1 MLSNCE
7 RQTYFHILPMA
18 LRSDENV
25 VKNLPGGKDFIIAFR
40 KTENCARKNRWGNWV
55 TVCQLRTIINRNHDS
70 WCLAFKKAL
79 LFCRHSP
86 WFVKSKI
93 KNKLEDE
100 SSVNTVKHLR
110 RQAICSSWVN
120 LGKTATTRKKHKE
133 IYSGVIWV
141 IWDHVFLAVHWLNPT
156 ENCCSLTNVMCN
168 NCPTSTVP
176 LNFYLSVN

>member
-7 RQTYFHILPMA
+7 RQTYYHILPMA

-25 VKNLPGGKDFIIAFR
+25 VKNLPGGKDFIIATR

-55 TVCQLRTIINRNHDS
+55 TVCQLGTIINRNHDS

-120 LGKTATTRKKHKE
+120 LGKTATTRKKKFKFTRGW
-133 IYSGVIWV
+133 SGW
-141 IWDHVFLAVHWLNPT
+141 FET
-156 ENCCSLTNVMCN
+156 MCSQLFIDWTQLK
-168 NCPTSTVP
+168 TVVP
-176 LNFYLSVN
+176 WQTLSVIIAQLLLFP

>member
-110 RQAICSSWVN
+110 RQAMICSSWVN
-120 LGKTATTRKKHKE
+120 LGKTATTRKKTQ
-133 IYSGVIWV
+133 INLLGGDLGDLRPCVLS
-141 IWDHVFLAVHWLNPT
+141 
-156 ENCCSLTNVMCN
+156 CSLIHWTQLK
-168 NCPTSTVP
+168 TVVP
-176 LNFYLSVN
+176 WQTLSVIIAQLLLFP

>member
-7 RQTYFHILPMA
+7 RQTYFYILPMA

-40 KTENCARKNRWGNWV
+40 KTENCARKNRWGNGV

-86 WFVKSKI
+86 WFVKRKI

-100 SSVNTVKHLR
+100 SSSNTVKYLR

-120 LGKTATTRKKHKE
+120 LGKTATIEKKNTNKFTRGW
-133 IYSGVIWV
+133 SGW
-141 IWDHVFLAVHWLNPT
+141 FET
-156 ENCCSLTNVMCN
+156 MCS
-168 NCPTSTVP
+168 
-176 LNFYLSVN
+176 